1 MNEHLLEVKKL
12 EVTFTTMAGK
22 VKGVADVGFTMETG
36 ETLGIVGESG
46 GGKSCVS
53 LAIMGLIPN
62 PPGEITS
69 GEIIF
74 NGTDFQKLSS
84 GEIRKFRGS
93 DISMIFQEPMTSLN
107 PIHKCGKQIREP
119 ILLHT
124 GRSKNEANQLCVDL
138 LSQVGIPN
146 PDHVFNMYPHQLSGG
161 MRQRV
166 MIAMALAC
174 KPKLL
179 IADEPTTALDV
190 TIEAQIVELL
200 KKLKTE
206 INTAIMLITHN
217 LGLVAELCDRV
228 IVMYTG
234 YCMEESRVKDLIK
247 NPLHPYSVGLLRS
260 IPKITGDGER
270 LSPIAGSVPNP
281 TRMPEGCSFHPRCSD
296 VMSICKET
304 QPALIKMAD
313 GRCVRCWKYA

>member
-1 MNEHLLEVKKL
+1 MTEHLLEVKKL
-12 EVTFTTMAGK
+12 EVTFRTMAGK

-36 ETLGIVGESG
+36 DTLGIVGESG

-62 PPGEITS
+62 PPGEVTS

-74 NGTDFQKLSS
+74 NGTDLQRLSAD
-84 GEIRKFRGS
+84 EIRKFRGS

-124 GRSKNEANQLCVDL
+124 GRSKSEADQLCVHL

-146 PDHVFNMYPHQLSGG
+146 PEHVFKMYPHQLSGG

-206 INTAIMLITHN
+206 INTGIMLITHN
-217 LGLVAELCDRV
+217 LGLVADLCDRV

-247 NPLHPYSVGLLRS
+247 DPLHPYTQGLLRS

-270 LSPIAGSVPNP
+270 LSPITGSVPNP
-281 TRMPEGCSFHPRCSD
+281 TRMPEGCSFHPRCSE

-304 QPALIKMAD
+304 LPDLIKMYD
-313 GRCVRCWKYA
+313 GRSVRCWKYV

>member
-1 MNEHLLEVKKL
+1 MNERLLEVKKL
-12 EVTFTTMAGK
+12 EVTFRTLAGK

-69 GEIIF
+69 GEINF
-74 NGTDFQKLSS
+74 NGVNLRGLSS
-84 GEIRKFRGS
+84 DEIRKFRGS
-93 DISMIFQEPMTSLN
+93 RISMIFQEPMTSLN

-124 GRSKNEANQLCVDL
+124 AHSKKEADRLCVHL
-138 LSQVGIPN
+138 LSQVGIPT
-146 PDHVFNMYPHQLSGG
+146 PQHVFNMYPHQLSGG

-206 INTAIMLITHN
+206 INTAILLITHN
-217 LGLVAELCDRV
+217 LGLVAELCERV

-234 YCMEESRVKDLIK
+234 YCMEISRVKDLIK
-247 NPLHPYSVGLLRS
+247 DPLHPYTKGLLRS
-260 IPKITGDGER
+260 IPKITGGGRR
-270 LSPIAGSVPNP
+270 LSPIVGSVSNP
-281 TRMPEGCSFHPRCSD
+281 VRMPAGCSFHPRCSE
-296 VMSICKET
+296 VMSVCKKTLPE
-304 QPALIKMAD
+304 LIKIEG
-313 GRCVRCWKYA
+313 GRSVRCWKYA